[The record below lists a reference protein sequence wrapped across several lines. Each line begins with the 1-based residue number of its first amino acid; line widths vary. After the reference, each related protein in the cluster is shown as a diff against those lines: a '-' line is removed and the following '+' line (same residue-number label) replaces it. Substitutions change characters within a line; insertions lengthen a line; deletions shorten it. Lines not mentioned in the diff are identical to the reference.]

1 MIGFS
6 EIFYRY
12 QCSLNPVKGFTKPDK
27 RFPQS
32 RRVLAEMYM
41 TIARM
46 TKRTKLPMRR
56 A

>member
-12 QCSLNPVKGFTKPDK
+12 QCSLIPIKDFTKLEK
-27 RFPQS
+27 RFSQS